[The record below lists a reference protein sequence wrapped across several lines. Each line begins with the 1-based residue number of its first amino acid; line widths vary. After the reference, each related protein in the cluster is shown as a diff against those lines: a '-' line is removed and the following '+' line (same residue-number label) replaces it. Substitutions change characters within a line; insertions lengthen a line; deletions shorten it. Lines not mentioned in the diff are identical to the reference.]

1 MRIASALLLVAV
13 ALPTRSVKSQ
23 VQQGRTVSVRLPAY
37 NTPVVLDTV
46 DTQTHH
52 EDAMRAA
59 VLWAA
64 RKAFE
69 ELELP
74 ITLADSTRG
83 LVISADLSLVR
94 RLGKLRMSQ
103 ILDCGTNL
111 NGPIADQYRV
121 RMAVALFVDSLGPS
135 ASEYRIA
142 VAAGS
147 QSLEG
152 ATRPPLACSS
162 TGVLEERL
170 AKLLSKKIWT

>member
-1 MRIASALLLVAV
+1 MRLTAALLLLSVV
-13 ALPTRSVKSQ
+13 LPTRSVESQ
-23 VQQGRTVSVRLPAY
+23 VQQGRLVSVRLPAY
-37 NTPVVLDTV
+37 SSPVLLDTV
-46 DTQTHH
+46 ETQTRH
-52 EDAMRAA
+52 EDAMRPA

-69 ELELP
+69 ELEIP
-74 ITLADSTRG
+74 VTLTDSARG
-83 LVISADLSLVR
+83 LLISADLSVVR
-94 RLGKLRMSQ
+94 RLGKLRLSQ
-103 ILDCGTNL
+103 IVDCGTNL

-121 RMAVALFVDSLGPS
+121 RMAIAVFIDSVGPS

-162 TGVLEERL
+162 TGSLEERI
-170 AKLLSKKIWT
+170 AKLLSTKIWT

>member
-1 MRIASALLLVAV
+1 MRTTFALLLLA
-13 ALPTRSVKSQ
+13 AGLPARSVSSQ
-23 VQQGRTVSVRLPAY
+23 AQQGRTVSVRLPAY
-37 NTPVVLDTV
+37 GTPVVLDTV
-46 DTQTHH
+46 EAPRH
-52 EDAMRAA
+52 EEPAMRAA

-69 ELELP
+69 ELEIP
-74 ITLADSTRG
+74 VTLTDSTRG
-83 LVISADLSLVR
+83 LIISADLSLVR

-103 ILDCGTNL
+103 IVDCGTNL

-121 RMAVALFVDSLGPS
+121 RMAIAMFVDSIAPS
-135 ASEYRIA
+135 SSEYRIA

-162 TGVLEERL
+162 TGVLEERI